1 MFARL
6 HQVLPRPPKGG
17 SISPTQGEFS
27 SISVIS
33 DLLLFRWEHRW
44 VKVNDQRMVHWG
56 ELWPDALR
64 QAVQEFQGM
73 NYRITDVNGR
83 QHLGPKKGR

>member
-1 MFARL
+1 
-6 HQVLPRPPKGG
+6 
-17 SISPTQGEFS
+17 
-27 SISVIS
+27 
-33 DLLLFRWEHRW
+33 
-44 VKVNDQRMVHWG
+44 MVHWG

-83 QHLGPKKGR
+83 QHLGPKKGGKGEGSVAMSWDFMPFWHLLVFVTRVYNES

>member
-1 MFARL
+1 
-6 HQVLPRPPKGG
+6 
-17 SISPTQGEFS
+17 
-27 SISVIS
+27 
-33 DLLLFRWEHRW
+33 
-44 VKVNDQRMVHWG
+44 MVHWG